1 MSMEPPP
8 PPPPPPT
15 PPQPPSGPSYGGAPG
30 SQPVSIG
37 DAVSYGWGAYWKNVG
52 PMIAIVLIIV
62 AIEVVFSLI
71 GSAFD
76 SVAAQI
82 IFGLVGWLL
91 GLFLGLG
98 LFRISLEITQ
108 GRTPAIA
115 EVFRTEGYGPYIVAS
130 ILFGIGFYIG
140 LILCIIPG
148 IIFAVVFGFYGFV
161 AAEQGNA
168 AVATDTLR
176 RAAEITRG
184 YRWQLFGLAIVLA
197 LINLVGAL
205 ACGVGL
211 LFTIGITLIAWAYT
225 YRRLSGETVEY
236 AAWGL

>member
-8 PPPPPPT
+8 PPPPPP
-15 PPQPPSGPSYGGAPG
+15 PPSGPSYGAPG

-37 DAVSYGWGAYWKNVG
+37 DAISYGWGAYWKNVG
-52 PMIAIVLIIV
+52 PMVVIVLIIV
-62 AIEVVFSLI
+62 AIEIVFSII
-71 GSAFD
+71 GSAIGGT
-76 SVAAQI
+76 VATI
-82 IFGLVGWLL
+82 LFGLVGWLL

-98 LFRISLEITQ
+98 LFRVSLAITR
-108 GRTPAIA
+108 GERAD
-115 EVFRTEGYGPYIVAS
+115 VNVLFKSEGYGPYIVAS

-140 LILCIIPG
+140 LILCIVPG

-161 AAEQGNA
+161 AAEQGDA

-184 YRWQLFGLAIVLA
+184 YRWQLFGLALVLA

-205 ACGVGL
+205 LCGVGL
-211 LFTIGITLIAWAYT
+211 LFTVGITLIAWAYT
-225 YRRLSGETVEY
+225 YRRLSGESVEY

>member
-8 PPPPPPT
+8 PPPS
-15 PPQPPSGPSYGGAPG
+15 SGPSSSGPSG
-30 SQPVSIG
+30 QPVSIG

-52 PMIAIVLIIV
+52 PMVVIVLVIAV
-62 AIEVVFSLI
+62 IEVAFGLL
-71 GSAFD
+71 GNAFD

-82 IFGLVGWLL
+82 VFGLLGWLL

-98 LFRISLEITQ
+98 LFRIALEVTR
-108 GRTPAIA
+108 GRTPALS

-130 ILFGIGFYIG
+130 ILFGLGFYIG

-161 AAEQGNA
+161 AAEQGDA

-176 RAAEITRG
+176 RAAQITEG
-184 YRWQLFGLAIVLA
+184 QRWQLFGLAIVLF

-205 ACGVGL
+205 LCGIGL
-211 LFTIGITLIAWAYT
+211 LFTVGITIIAWAYT

>member
-1 MSMEPPP
+1 MEPPP
-8 PPPPPPT
+8 PPPS
-15 PPQPPSGPSYGGAPG
+15 SGPSSGGPSG
-30 SQPVSIG
+30 QPVSIG

-52 PMIAIVLIIV
+52 PMVVIVLVIAV
-62 AIEVVFSLI
+62 IEVAFGLL
-71 GSAFD
+71 GNAFD

-82 IFGLVGWLL
+82 VFGLLGWLL

-98 LFRISLEITQ
+98 LFRIALEVTQ
-108 GRTPAIA
+108 GRTPALS

-161 AAEQGNA
+161 AAEQGDA

-176 RAAEITRG
+176 RAAQITEG
-184 YRWQLFGLAIVLA
+184 HRWQLFGLAIVLF

-205 ACGVGL
+205 LCGIGL
-211 LFTIGITLIAWAYT
+211 LFTVGITLIAWAYT
-225 YRRLSGETVEY
+225 YRRLSGEPVEY